1 MLKENNGTY
10 EEMDITIEEVHAA
23 ISLMDVKSAPSPTE
37 KNRWHYDFQGRRYH
51 VPSACTISSA
61 NVGIKAVSQKDSNW
75 TLK

>member
-1 MLKENNGTY
+1 VLKENNGTY

-51 VPSACTISSA
+51 GRVLALS
-61 NVGIKAVSQKDSNW
+61 
-75 TLK
+75 L